1 MNSFHASP
9 SEPLVADRKLRVF
22 VAAAEQLSFTGAGR
36 QLGISQPA
44 VSHAVRSLE
53 TALETN
59 LFHRDRNR
67 ITLTSAGADLLSRL
81 LAGFEL
87 IDRATHDCR
96 INARTGRLVTLSV
109 GSALATYWLLPRL
122 AKFRALHPSIEIAVV
137 TRDTDVGVGGPGADL
152 WIPLGLGRWQGLRE
166 WQFADERI
174 VPVAAPHIVST
185 LDDLT
190 DPAALLEAPLLHY
203 EERYESRFD
212 WHQWFAYHDV
222 TTGQSLA
229 GQRSNDYSVVLH
241 AALAGQGV
249 ALGWLHVVQSLIDD
263 GALVA
268 IHGPPITTTHAF
280 SVVARPD
287 ALRRTGVEELRR
299 WLVDQPVGIESIGSP
314 TRSGDGFR
322 P

>member
-1 MNSFHASP
+1 MNPVHAAPVES
-9 SEPLVADRKLRVF
+9 LVADRKLRVF
-22 VAAAEQLSFTGAGR
+22 VAVGEQLSFTDAGR

-67 ITLTSAGADLLSRL
+67 ITLTSAGMELLSRL
-81 LAGFEL
+81 RAGFEL
-87 IDRATHDCR
+87 IDGATRDCR
-96 INARTGRLVTLSV
+96 ANARTRRLVTLSV

-122 AKFRALHPSIEIAVV
+122 AEFRALHPSIEIAVV
-137 TRDTDVGVGGPGADL
+137 TRDTDLGVGDPGADL
-152 WIPLGLGRWQGLRE
+152 WIPLGLGHWSGLRE
-166 WQFADERI
+166 WHFADERI
-174 VPVAAPHIVST
+174 VPVAAPDVANALEDI
-185 LDDLT
+185 T
-190 DPAALLEAPLLHY
+190 DPAALLAAPLLHN

-212 WHQWFAYHDV
+212 WHQWFAHHGVD
-222 TTGQSLA
+222 TGQSLA

-268 IHGPPITTTHAF
+268 IHGPPVTTNHAF

-287 ALRRTGVEELRR
+287 ALRRTGVDELRR
-299 WLVDQPVGIESIGSP
+299 WLLAQRVGIGTIESP
-314 TRSGDGFR
+314 TA
-322 P
+322 